1 MPTNPRPLMP
11 SSASSTDN
19 FWDDLTASK
28 NDQLRS
34 TMNSGISNIAPVGVV
49 APKERTPQSID
60 EIKEEREAIIL
71 QNAEAST
78 NWNKFKAERKN
89 EKTTLMLG
97 IGLIAYMMIV
107 D

>member
-34 TMNSGISNIAPVGVV
+34 TMNSGISNVAPTGVV
-49 APKERTPQSID
+49 APKERTPQTIEELRD
-60 EIKEEREAIIL
+60 EREAIIQ

-78 NWNKFKAERKN
+78 NWGKFREERKD
-89 EKTTLMLG
+89 EKIKMYS
-97 IGLIAYMMIV
+97 IGALVLYLLFK
-107 D
+107 